1 MWVDSLTHYRPKSGV
16 KGQFNKFFN
25 VVFLTIF
32 NNFRKALF
40 RLEIAFKN
48 TVIGSL
54 LKKKTAFN
62 EKTYITITYTSII
75 HKTIKAY

>member
-1 MWVDSLTHYRPKSGV
+1 MWVDSLTHYRPKIGV
-16 KGQFNKFFN
+16 KGQFHKFFN

-48 TVIGSL
+48 TVISSL
-54 LKKKTAFN
+54 PKKKTAL
-62 EKTYITITYTSII
+62 KKIYITITYTTII
-75 HKTIKAY
+75 HETIKAH